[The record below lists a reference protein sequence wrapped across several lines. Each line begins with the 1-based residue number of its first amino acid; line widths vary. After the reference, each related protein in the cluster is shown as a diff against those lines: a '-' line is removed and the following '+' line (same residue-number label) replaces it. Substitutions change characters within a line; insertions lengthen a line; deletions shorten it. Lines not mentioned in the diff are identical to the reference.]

1 MRSLVGKAVDEL
13 NLTERLA
20 HANEWMAFLIY
31 EPPSKVTRDGVEYV
45 DVRERRIEAAGKNL
59 DECISQHRSLGVDP
73 VEYEFTPL
81 KPPY

>member
-1 MRSLVGKAVDEL
+1 MQNLVGKAVDEL

-20 HANEWMAFLIY
+20 HANEWMAFRIY
-31 EPPSKVTRDGVEYV
+31 EPPSKITRDGVEFV
-45 DVRERRIEAAGKNL
+45 DVRERRIEAAGRSL
-59 DECISQHRSLGVDP
+59 DECIGQLRGRGLNP